1 MLLLNVFT
9 LDKNN
14 ERLSEELSPPSED
27 LFILTKLQVALV
39 VCLPGSGLVVG
50 PRCWPLGSQPQHIV
64 PDRGKDVTSK
74 LLSPPGA
81 SSE

>member
-27 LFILTKLQVALV
+27 FFILTKLQVA
-39 VCLPGSGLVVG
+39 
-50 PRCWPLGSQPQHIV
+50 
-64 PDRGKDVTSK
+64 
-74 LLSPPGA
+74 
-81 SSE
+81 